1 MVPDFDLT
9 STAYTIADYCSM
21 VHRGEIRVNRDYQ
34 RSDKVWPHA
43 AKSFLIETILLG
55 YPVPKLSLHQI
66 TDVKTR
72 RTVKEIVD
80 GQQRTLT
87 IKAFFD
93 NRLRLSKTLELQD
106 AAGRN
111 YEELPEDTQHNFLNY
126 GVSVDIF
133 TGAKPDQIREVFRRI
148 NSYNVP
154 LNPEEQR
161 HAIYQGNMKWFIYE
175 LSRNYD
181 AAMLTV
187 GTFTQG
193 RLVRMQDA
201 KLYAE
206 IVHALLNGLQTTRK
220 QQLDVLYKIHD
231 EQFAHAVR
239 INTRIQRAMDMVL
252 LMEDLHHGPLM
263 RAHMLYSLVLAIT
276 HVQDPLDVFQSIVG
290 VEGPTEVDPGG
301 VLPALSELAVAL
313 DDGVG
318 CERLKKFIDA
328 SATRTNVKSQREE
341 RFRWLVN
348 ALR

>member
-1 MVPDFDLT
+1 MVQRKEVL
-9 STAYTIADYCSM
+9 
-21 VHRGEIRVNRDYQ
+21 VNRNYQ

-55 YPVPKLSLHQI
+55 YPVPKLSLYQI

-87 IKAFFD
+87 IMGFFD
-93 NRLRLSKTLELQD
+93 NRLRLSRTLELQD

-111 YEELPEDTQHNFLNY
+111 YEELPEQLQHSFLNY

-148 NSYNVP
+148 NSYTVP

-161 HAIYQGNMKWFIYE
+161 HAIYQGDMKWLIYE
-175 LSRNYD
+175 LSRHYD
-181 AAMLTV
+181 DAMLAL

-206 IVHALLNGLQTTRK
+206 LVHALLNGLQTTKR
-220 QQLDVLYKIHD
+220 QQLDGLYKTHD
-231 EQFAHAVR
+231 EQFAQAGA
-239 INTRIQRAMDMVL
+239 INMRIQRAMDMIL
-252 LMEDLHHGPLM
+252 SMEDLHNGPLM
-263 RAHMLYSLVLAIT
+263 RAYMLYSFLLAVT
-276 HVQDPLDVFQSIVG
+276 HVQDPVDVFQNIVTI
-290 VEGPTEVDPGG
+290 EGPTQIDLGRA
-301 VLPALSELAVAL
+301 LPALSELAVAL
-313 DDGVG
+313 EDEAV
-318 CERLKKFIDA
+318 ERRFRGFIDA
-328 SATRTNVKSQREE
+328 SATKTNVQSQREE
-341 RFRWLVN
+341 RFRWLVR